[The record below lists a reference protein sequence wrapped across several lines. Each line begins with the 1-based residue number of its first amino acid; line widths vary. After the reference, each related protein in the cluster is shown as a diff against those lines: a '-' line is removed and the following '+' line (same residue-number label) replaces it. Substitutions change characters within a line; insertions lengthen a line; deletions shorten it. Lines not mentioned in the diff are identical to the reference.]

1 MLAIAQLNDSKGRV
15 LVSGVLAADDK
26 IDESGSAN
34 ELWQQEHSQSCAV
47 RETEEALLAQNDGGT
62 LKEQGC
68 SAGKLGH

>member
-1 MLAIAQLNDSKGRV
+1 LAIAQLNDSKGRV

-47 RETEEALLAQNDGGT
+47 RETEEALLA
-62 LKEQGC
+62 
-68 SAGKLGH
+68 